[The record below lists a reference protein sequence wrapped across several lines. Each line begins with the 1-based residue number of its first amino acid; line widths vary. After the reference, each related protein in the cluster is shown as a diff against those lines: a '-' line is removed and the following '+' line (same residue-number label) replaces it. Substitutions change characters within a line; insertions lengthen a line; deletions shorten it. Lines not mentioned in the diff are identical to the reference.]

1 MAEGE
6 LIKRASSGDDGAME
20 EVLTEYMGMVKALA
34 RRYYIVGATCEDASQ
49 EGMIGL
55 YKAAVTYNREKG
67 KFSAYAYAC
76 IKAAVLDAVKAA
88 SREKN
93 KALNTSVPLDTAVLI
108 LDEDMTGSMAG
119 GELMN
124 KIKAGLSQAEEEIF
138 VRWAEGMSYAEIAAE
153 LGKTVKNV
161 DNAVQRIK
169 RKAKAIIKRE
179 SRD

>member
-1 MAEGE
+1 MNEEE
-6 LIKRASSGDDGAME
+6 LIARASSGDSLAME
-20 EVLTEYMGMVKALA
+20 ELLTAYMGMVKAVA
-34 RRYYIVGATCEDASQ
+34 RQYYIVGATCEDVSQ

>member
-1 MAEGE
+1 MNEEE
-6 LIKRASSGDDGAME
+6 LIARASSGDSLAME
-20 EVLTEYMGMVKALA
+20 ELLTAYMGMVKAVA
-34 RRYYIVGATCEDASQ
+34 RQYYIVGATCEDVSQ

-138 VRWAEGMSYAEIAAE
+138 VRWVEGMSYAEIAAE